1 MEGFMELPSK
11 NCWAMVYWNSI
22 NNFGNSLNSGL
33 DILVSNLML
42 TGLDMGL
49 ISIAKMISSV
59 VVALDGV
66 IHELSNRSG

>member
-1 MEGFMELPSK
+1 
-11 NCWAMVYWNSI
+11 MVYWNSI

-59 VVALDGV
+59 VVALYGV